1 MIGGIALAVVLVLV
15 FPVMFLMTGA
25 VGAAILGSLLKD
37 DGEKRHEGSELVDLY
52 T

>member
-1 MIGGIALAVVLVLV
+1 MLGGIALAVVLVLV

-25 VGAAILGSLLKD
+25 VASLVLGAVLKD

-52 T
+52 R